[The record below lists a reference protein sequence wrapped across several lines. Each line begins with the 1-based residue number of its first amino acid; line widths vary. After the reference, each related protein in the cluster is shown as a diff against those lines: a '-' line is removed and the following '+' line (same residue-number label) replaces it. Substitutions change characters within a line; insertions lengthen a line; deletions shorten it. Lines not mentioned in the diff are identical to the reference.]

1 MIEHI
6 QQHHRFQKFFVG
18 ELFEVKLFVLLHEDE
33 PHDAIQVEFLP
44 EILIKKI
51 KEFRISHQR
60 KGLETLLYDDG
71 DLEFEISHNQYYEQ
85 LALQES
91 VIFTRSID
99 TDEYLTILLQSLTI
113 DQLKEIC
120 REKEIKGY
128 SNYRKVDLITFI
140 ILNLDYTEKYRFL
153 IANELKIINSEIKEA
168 VRIILNKS
176 KEKLT
181 DIQID
186 ETRKEIELRF
196 ESPHWNAT
204 NFAEFQ
210 NGSLSNPP
218 RDCDCRVGSANGFCP
233 HFWIAFFIAIQKNF
247 FFLREWEV
255 TKLLSN
261 ISKIISK
268 LQITSGEE

>member
-1 MIEHI
+1 MIEHL

-18 ELFEVKLFVLLHEDE
+18 ELFEVKLFVRLYEDE
-33 PHDAIQVEFLP
+33 LLEPIKVEFLP
-44 EILIKKI
+44 ENLIEKI
-51 KEFRISHQR
+51 KEFRMSHQR
-60 KGLETLLYDDG
+60 KGLEAILYDDG
-71 DLEFEISHNQYYEQ
+71 DLEFGISHNQYYEQ

-91 VIFTRSID
+91 VIFSRSID

-120 REKEIKGY
+120 REREIKGY
-128 SNYRKVDLITFI
+128 SNYRKDGLISFI

-168 VRIILNKS
+168 VRIILKKS
-176 KEKLT
+176 KEKLS

-186 ETRKEIELRF
+186 EARKEIELRF
-196 ESPHWNAT
+196 ESPHWNST

-233 HFWIAFFIAIQKNF
+233 HFWIAFFLAIQKKF
-247 FFLREWEV
+247 FFLREWHV
-255 TKLLSN
+255 TKLPSN

-268 LQITSGEE
+268 LSITPGEE

>member
-1 MIEHI
+1 MIEHL

-18 ELFEVKLFVLLHEDE
+18 ELFEVKLFVRLHDDE
-33 PHDAIQVEFLP
+33 PREPIKVEFLP
-44 EILIKKI
+44 ENLIEKI
-51 KEFRISHQR
+51 KEFRMSHQR

-113 DQLKEIC
+113 DQLKQIC

-128 SNYRKVDLITFI
+128 SNYRKDGLITFI
-140 ILNLDYTEKYRFL
+140 ILNLDDYEKHRFL

-186 ETRKEIELRF
+186 EARKEIELRF
-196 ESPHWNAT
+196 ESPHWKTT

-218 RDCDCRVGSANGFCP
+218 RDCDCRVGSANGFCA
-233 HFWIAFFIAIQKNF
+233 HFWIAFFLAIQKNF
-247 FFLREWEV
+247 FFLREWHV
-255 TKLLSN
+255 TNLPSN
-261 ISKIISK
+261 LSKIISK
-268 LQITSGEE
+268 LSITPGEE